1 MYVCHI
7 GNSFYSE
14 IINTAKSKKKKKK
27 SLFSSLKILQ
37 SLITLSI
44 AKIACIPVS

>member
-14 IINTAKSKKKKKK
+14 IINTAKSKKKKKVIIFK
-27 SLFSSLKILQ
+27 SQNSTVIDYIKY
-37 SLITLSI
+37 
-44 AKIACIPVS
+44 C

>member
-1 MYVCHI
+1 MYVCHL

-14 IINTAKSKKKKKK
+14 IINTADSKKKKK

-44 AKIACIPVS
+44 AKITCTPVS

>member
-14 IINTAKSKKKKKK
+14 IINTAKSKKKKK
-27 SLFSSLKILQ
+27 SLFSSLKILL